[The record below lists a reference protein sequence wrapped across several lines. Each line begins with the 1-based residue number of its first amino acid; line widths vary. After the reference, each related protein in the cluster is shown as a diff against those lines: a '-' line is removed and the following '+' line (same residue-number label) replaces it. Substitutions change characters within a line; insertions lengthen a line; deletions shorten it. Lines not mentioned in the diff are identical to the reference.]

1 MKFIYLCS
9 SYRDY
14 SGQRNH
20 LVRVAFQVRI
30 KPGAYKKGGKTI
42 HDSQIDPK
50 LSDQELEWSTKR
62 RGATILVG
70 LLVKVQG
77 FVSDVSTATLRNVAL
92 SEPVLPQ
99 DTLGASGVSGPMG
112 ERSTQVKFTMESTAA
127 EPYKPVP
134 KPRKSKHPKK
144 HSYDPASVTKPVQS
158 ETHSRPLPPRPP
170 SSGRSKDLKHSKAC
184 ELM

>member
-1 MKFIYLCS
+1 MSVELSNNVKFIYLCS

-20 LVRVAFQVRI
+20 RVRVALQVRI
-30 KPGAYKKGGKTI
+30 KPGAYKTGRKTI
-42 HDSQIDPK
+42 H
-50 LSDQELEWSTKR
+50 ELEWSTKR

-77 FVSDVSTATLRNVAL
+77 FVSDVSTATLRDVAL

-112 ERSTQVKFTMESTAA
+112 ERSTQVKFTSESTAA

-134 KPRKSKHPKK
+134 KPRESKHPKK
-144 HSYDPASVTKPVQS
+144 HSYDPAPVTKPVLS
-158 ETHSRPLPPRPP
+158 ETHSQPLPPRPP